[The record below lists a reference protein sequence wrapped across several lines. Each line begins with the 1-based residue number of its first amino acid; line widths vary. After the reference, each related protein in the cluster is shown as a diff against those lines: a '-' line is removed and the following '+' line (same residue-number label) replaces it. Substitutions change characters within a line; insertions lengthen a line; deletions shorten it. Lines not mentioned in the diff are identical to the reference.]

1 MDHYVPKRRIPA
13 TLWTGDR
20 RDVAGWLFLDL
31 DACGAHHPTLLDTL
45 NLSTPFLPVVVDD
58 VGRVHLFRRDRLLRV
73 TPSRQVM
80 PRDLYARG
88 FQEWRE
94 ERADVT
100 LIDGTRLT
108 GRVWMP
114 LERESQR
121 LSDFLNHLGPRFFV
135 LITPNGTQFINGVA
149 VAEVGLDEGAGAP
162 LAPFAHREGAID
174 AA

>member
-31 DACGAHHPTLLDTL
+31 DARGEQRPTLLDAL
-45 NLSTPFLPVVVDD
+45 NISTPFLPVVVGDE
-58 VGRVHLFRRDRLLRV
+58 GRVHLFRRDQLLRV
-73 TPSRQVM
+73 TPSRHVI
-80 PRDLYARG
+80 PSDLYARG

-100 LIDGTRLT
+100 LVDGTRLS

-121 LSDFLNHLGPRFFV
+121 LSDFMNHIGTRFFV
-135 LITPNGTQFINGVA
+135 LITPHGTQFVNAAA
-149 VAEVGLDEGAGAP
+149 VAEVGLDESAGAP
-162 LAPFAHREGAID
+162 LAPID
-174 AA
+174 GTLTTS

>member
-13 TLWTGDR
+13 TLWTSDR
-20 RDVAGWLFLDL
+20 RDVAAWLFLDL
-31 DACGAHHPTLLDTL
+31 DAHGAQHPTLLDSL
-45 NLSTPFLPVVVDD
+45 NQSTPFLPVVVGDE
-58 VGRVHLFRRDRLLRV
+58 GRVHLFRRDQLLRV
-73 TPSRQVM
+73 TPSRHVM
-80 PRDLYARG
+80 ASDLFARG

-100 LIDGTRLT
+100 LVDGTRLT

-121 LSDFLNHLGPRFFV
+121 LSDFLNTLGARFFA
-135 LITPNGTQFINGVA
+135 LLTPTGTQFVNAAA

-162 LAPFAHREGAID
+162 LASLDTLAS
-174 AA
+174 

>member
-20 RDVAGWLFLDL
+20 RDVAGWLFLDF
-31 DACGAHHPTLLDTL
+31 DARGAQHPTLLDTL
-45 NLSTPFLPVVVDD
+45 NLSTTFLPVVVGEE
-58 VGRVHLFRRDRLLRV
+58 GRVHLFRRDQLLRV
-73 TPSRQVM
+73 TPSRHVTSS
-80 PRDLYARG
+80 DLFARG

-100 LIDGTRLT
+100 LVDGTRLT

-121 LSDFLNHLGPRFFV
+121 LSDFLNLLGARFFV
-135 LITPNGTQFINGVA
+135 LITPNGTQFVNAAA
-149 VAEVGLDEGAGAP
+149 VAEVGLDESAGAP
-162 LAPFAHREGAID
+162 LASMED
-174 AA
+174 ALRVP